1 MVGVAKRSLAGIKA
15 GDYVAP
21 TSVKGA
27 DGSLTAARI
36 IAEKDRVKPLM

>member
-1 MVGVAKRSLAGIKA
+1 MVGVAKRSLADIKA
-15 GDYVAP
+15 GDYVAS

-36 IAEKDRVKPLM
+36 TAEKDGVKPPM